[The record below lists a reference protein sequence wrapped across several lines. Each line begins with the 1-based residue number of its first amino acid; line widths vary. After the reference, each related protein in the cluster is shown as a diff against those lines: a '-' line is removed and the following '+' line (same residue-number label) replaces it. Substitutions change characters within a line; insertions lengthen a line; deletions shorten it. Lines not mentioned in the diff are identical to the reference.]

1 MTRYIIS
8 TATLLSALV
17 YAGPLDDYLFANKHR
32 NRMDLVKELNAEP
45 IIATNSITNMVAKT
59 AQLQVVE
66 GEIIAEL
73 VAMGISPTSV
83 VTGGWEFAISKLVQ
97 SFDASGGDANLERAA
112 LRRSAVLQARQAQWK
127 AVDPYGI
134 VTPDFGGPNHIRVS
148 TEPVKGPSLAK
159 QILGRKAT
167 YGDVR

>member
-1 MTRYIIS
+1 
-8 TATLLSALV
+8 
-17 YAGPLDDYLFANKHR
+17 
-32 NRMDLVKELNAEP
+32 
-45 IIATNSITNMVAKT
+45 MVAKT

-73 VAMGISPTSV
+73 VAMGIDPASV
-83 VTGGWEFAISKLVQ
+83 VTGGWEFAISTLLQ
-97 SFDASGGDANLERAA
+97 AFDDAAGDADLERGT
-112 LRRSAVLQARQAQWK
+112 LRQATVLQARQAQWK
-127 AVDPYGI
+127 ALDPYGV